1 MAEAPAKKKAAPSSG
16 GLMSKKVG
24 GVPLPIIIVGGLVA
38 AIVIYRKIKGSS
50 SSTAATTATGADTS
64 GTGTSG
70 TDAGT
75 SDGSSG
81 GGWSG
86 GGGSTGAGGGGGS
99 GRGQNSGFSSLLA
112 QIATLQTEVG
122 SLVNQGSQVSLPH
135 TVPNPKGTD
144 ILKVTPKP
152 VSAKPTLVTSGP
164 SIFTAAQA
172 AKTKTNAPVKANP
185 KLGQAGVEP
194 TVKQTTTGTTPAKAK
209 VGTGVQGSGLKNSG
223 L

>member
-16 GLMSKKVG
+16 GIMSKKVG

-50 SSTAATTATGADTS
+50 SSSTTAAAATPAATDTS
-64 GTGTSG
+64 GTDT
-70 TDAGT
+70 GT
-75 SDGSSG
+75 SDGSG

-86 GGGSTGAGGGGGS
+86 GGGSTGAGGNGTYGQGTNTGS
-99 GRGQNSGFSSLLA
+99 SSLAA
-112 QIATLQTEVG
+112 QIAALATALG
-122 SLVNQGSQVSLPH
+122 SLSPGGTVSPPAKAP
-135 TVPNPKGTD
+135 VSVG
-144 ILKVTPKP
+144 LKPAP
-152 VSAKPTLVTSGP
+152 VSAKASSQAGF
-164 SIFTAAQA
+164 FTAAQA
-172 AKTKTNAPVKANP
+172 AKTQTIAPQAAGKAT
-185 KLGQAGVEP
+185 GQAGVAP